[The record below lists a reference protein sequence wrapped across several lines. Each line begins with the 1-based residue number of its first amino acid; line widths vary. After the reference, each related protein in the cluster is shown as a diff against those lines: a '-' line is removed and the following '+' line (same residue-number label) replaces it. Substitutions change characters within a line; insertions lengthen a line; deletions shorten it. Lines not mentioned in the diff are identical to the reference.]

1 MRVVFMGTPDFAVP
15 TLQALAQAG
24 HDLAAVVTQPDRPRG
39 RGKREAAPPVKVAA
53 QAFQIPVLQ
62 PQRVKDPDF
71 IEVLKKLSPEI
82 IVVAAYGRI
91 LPPAVLDLPVYGCVN
106 VHASLLPKYR
116 GAAPLHWAVMNG
128 ERETGITIMRMD
140 EGMDT
145 GAVLLQEAV
154 PIRETDNVGAV
165 HDKLTALGA
174 RLLLKGLDLTG
185 RGELAGAPQTGEPSY
200 APMLKAEDE
209 IVAWARPARHLFNQ
223 IRGMDPWPGART
235 TLWDRVLKLWRAE
248 VLDEDAMGH
257 VPGQVLAAG
266 REGITVGAGQGLLLL
281 KELQLQGGKRMSAA
295 DFVRGNPLPAG
306 TVLGS
311 R

>member
-15 TLQALAQAG
+15 TLQALVQAG
-24 HDLAAVVTQPDRPRG
+24 HDVAAVVTQPDRPRG
-39 RGKREAAPPVKVAA
+39 RGKKETAPPVKVAA
-53 QAFQIPVLQ
+53 QTFQIPVFQ
-62 PQRVKDPDF
+62 PQRVKDPEF
-71 IEVLKKLSPEI
+71 IDVLKKITPEI
-82 IVVAAYGRI
+82 IVVVAYGRI
-91 LPPAVLDLPVYGCVN
+91 LPPAILNLPVYGCIN

-145 GAVLLQEAV
+145 GDVLLMEAV
-154 PIRETDNVGAV
+154 PVSEQDNVGTV
-165 HDKLTALGA
+165 HDKLAALGA
-174 RLLLKGLDLTG
+174 GLLLKGLELAG
-185 RGELAGAPQTGEPSY
+185 RGELAGTPQEGEPSY

-209 IVAWARPARHLFNQ
+209 IIDWGRPARHLFNQ

-235 TLWDRVLKLWRAE
+235 VFFGRVLKIWQA
-248 VLDEDAMGH
+248 VVVDEGDQGH
-257 VPGQVLAAG
+257 IPGQVLDAG
-266 REGITVGAGQGLLLL
+266 RQGIMVGTGQGRLLL
-281 KELQLQGGKRMSAA
+281 KEIQLQGGRRMSAA

-311 R
+311 K

>member
-15 TLQALAQAG
+15 TLQALVQAG
-24 HDLAAVVTQPDRPRG
+24 HDVALVVTQPDRPRG
-39 RGKREAAPPVKVAA
+39 RGKKEAAPPVKVAA
-53 QAFQIPVLQ
+53 QTLQIPVLQ
-62 PQRVKDPDF
+62 PQRVKDPEF
-71 IEVLKKLSPEI
+71 IDVLKRTAPDI

-91 LPPAVLDLPVYGCVN
+91 LPPAVLNLPVYGCVN

-116 GAAPLHWAVMNG
+116 GAAPLHWAVING

-145 GAVLLQEAV
+145 GAILLMEAV
-154 PIRETDNVGAV
+154 PISEEDNVGTI
-165 HDKLTALGA
+165 HDKMAALGA
-174 RLLLKGLDLTG
+174 RLLIQGLDLAA
-185 RGELAGAPQTGEPSY
+185 RGELKETPQAGEASY

-209 IVAWARPARHLFNQ
+209 IVDWKRPARHLFNQ

-235 TLWDRVLKLWRAE
+235 TLSGRVLKLWRAA
-248 VLDEDAMGH
+248 VADEDAMGH
-257 VPGQVLAAG
+257 IPGQVLAAG
-266 REGITVGAGQGLLLL
+266 RDGITVGAGQGLLLI
-281 KELQLQGGKRMSAA
+281 KELQLQGGRRMSAA

-311 R
+311 S